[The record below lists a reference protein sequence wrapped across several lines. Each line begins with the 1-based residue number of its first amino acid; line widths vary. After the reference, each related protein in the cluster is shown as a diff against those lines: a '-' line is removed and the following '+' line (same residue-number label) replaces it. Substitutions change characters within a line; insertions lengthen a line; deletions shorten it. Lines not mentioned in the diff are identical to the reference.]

1 MAKLWVFG
9 DSFSDSHK
17 WVINSYLNSG
27 GFASLMHDG
36 PPQYKYLIAKYLKEN
51 KIPKHF
57 EDVLGEHFGLEVG
70 IKYNCAGGGFSNAD
84 IIESIGNNIHR
95 IKEDDYVVI
104 GWTDLRR
111 IRLLNSDSQW
121 TQIHPAGIEKMGGF
135 DDMTQS
141 FVNTIRRIMTLRYE
155 SDKGELWRPKTKLDT
170 EIKSFV
176 NLINKALPK
185 NTIHWTPFCLTLLS
199 TRKRDQSMFWIPQ
212 WGTITDI
219 RKETNGEID
228 DGHFSETG
236 HIDIGKQMIEWFKNP
251 KLIYPYQQKI

>member
-17 WVINSYLNSG
+17 WVINSYLTGDRNVS
-27 GFASLMHDG
+27 D

-121 TQIHPAGIEKMGGF
+121 THIHPAGIENMGGF

-141 FVNTIRRIMTLRYE
+141 FINAIRRIMTLRYE
-155 SDKGELWRPKTKLDT
+155 SDKGEAWRPKTKLDT

-185 NTIHWTPFCLTLLS
+185 NTIHWTPFNAWI
-199 TRKRDQSMFWIPQ
+199 RKRDQSMFWIPYWQ
-212 WGTITDI
+212 TTTDI